1 MHSRFYLSLLL
12 ISGLVLLMFIGLDAY
27 REMTSEWKT
36 YQSDYKDFL
45 IKNAEDEDSR
55 KRAQKIEIG
64 IRQNYLSSLNKAD
77 RCMSCHIGV
86 ENPLMAKEELPFKQH
101 SGNYLENHPVDKFGC
116 TICHYGQG
124 RATNR
129 KEAHGEGRDTHWD
142 FPIIPPKYIQST
154 CAICHDYQMLEK
166 EGADLVVKGEKLFR
180 EKGCKGC
187 HKLNGVGG
195 DLGKALD
202 GIGSKPLHYF
212 PMKHV
217 VGDLTAYNW
226 HKQHFEDPRQLV
238 LESEMRVFLTKEE
251 ADLLTAFIFTMR
263 EEEIPSKY
271 RLIKHIRTLK
281 VDGESLYKMYC
292 IACHETGKNSV
303 YDETLKR
310 TIPAIMNPAFLKSI
324 NNETLKKMI
333 EEGRSG
339 THMTAWKTTAAG
351 LSDGEINKII
361 EYMTRER
368 PDGKPEPFKWTK
380 FEGNTKRGEDL
391 YKVRCAFCHGEKGKG
406 GKDKLGIN
414 LRNPVV
420 QKLVKPE
427 FLAMTVRD
435 GRKGTPMPPFG
446 GENGLGLTD
455 QDIADVVTYVRALGK
470 KK

>member
-12 ISGLVLLMFIGLDAY
+12 ISGLILLMFVGLSAY
-27 REMTSEWKT
+27 MEMTSEWKT
-36 YQSDYKDFL
+36 YQSDYKESL
-45 IKNAEDEDSR
+45 IKNAKDEASR
-55 KRAQKIEIG
+55 KRAEKIKIG

-86 ENPLMAKEELPFKQH
+86 ENPLMVKADLPFKQH

-124 RATNR
+124 RATNK

-142 FPIIPPKYIQST
+142 YPIIPAKYIHSS
-154 CAICHDYQMLEK
+154 CAICHDYEMLEK
-166 EGADLVVKGEKLFR
+166 EGADMVVKGERLFR

-187 HKLNGVGG
+187 HKLNGIGG

-217 VGDLTAYNW
+217 VSDQTAYNW
-226 HKQHFEDPRQLV
+226 HKQHFDDPREIV
-238 LESEMRVFLTKEE
+238 PESEMRVFLKEGE
-251 ADLLTAFIFTMR
+251 SDFLTTFVLTMR
-263 EEEIPSKY
+263 EEEMPSKY
-271 RLIKHIRTLK
+271 KLIKHIRTLK

-292 IACHETGKNSV
+292 ISCHETGKNSV
-303 YDETLKR
+303 YDEIFKR
-310 TIPAIMNPAFLKSI
+310 TIPSIMNPAFLKSI
-324 NNETLKKMI
+324 SDETLKKI
-333 EEGRSG
+333 IDEGRSG
-339 THMTAWKTTAAG
+339 TQMTAWKNTAAG
-351 LSDGEINKII
+351 LTDKEVNEIIG
-361 EYMTRER
+361 YMTRER
-368 PDGKPEPFKWTK
+368 PEEKPEPFGFDQ
-380 FEGNTKRGEDL
+380 FESDL
-391 YKVRCAFCHGEKGKG
+391 KHGKEIYEVRCSFCHGENGKG
-406 GKDKLGIN
+406 GTDKLGIN

-435 GRKGTPMPPFG
+435 GRQGTPMPPFG
-446 GENGLGLTD
+446 GEDGLGLNN
-455 QDIADVVTYVRALGK
+455 QDIADVVTYVRTLAK